1 MEPARDLLAAAV
13 DLQPD
18 TVALRRR
25 LHRRPEIG
33 LTLPETQAAV
43 LEAIDGL
50 PLRVTTG
57 TEVTSVVGV
66 LEGGRPGP
74 TVLLRGDMD
83 ALPMPEDTGLDFAS
97 EVPGVMHA
105 CGHDTH
111 VAMLVG
117 AARLLSARQADLA
130 GRVVFMWQPGEEGYG
145 GAPLMLDEGVLDA
158 AGAPVESAFALHI
171 STMQPSG
178 VVAVRP
184 GPAMAS
190 SDTLHIVVTGRGGH
204 ASHPTAALDPIPVA
218 AAIVQAIQAMV
229 TREVSVFAPAVVT
242 IAKIAAGT
250 TDNVIPETAEMLGTM
265 RALSE
270 QTRALVKERLHRLVP
285 AIAAGYG
292 ATAELTI
299 KEGYP
304 VTVNAAAAADL
315 VHSTTLAL
323 IGPDRALLEK
333 DPIMGAE
340 DWSYVL
346 QRVPG
351 AMSWLG
357 ACPPGL
363 DPAKAPGN
371 HSNRVIFDED
381 AMAIGVA
388 THTAV
393 ALAALAGKAPPA

>member
-1 MEPARDLLAAAV
+1 
-13 DLQPD
+13 
-18 TVALRRR
+18 
-25 LHRRPEIG
+25 
-33 LTLPETQAAV
+33 
-43 LEAIDGL
+43 
-50 PLRVTTG
+50 
-57 TEVTSVVGV
+57 
-66 LEGGRPGP
+66 
-74 TVLLRGDMD
+74 
-83 ALPMPEDTGLDFAS
+83 
-97 EVPGVMHA
+97 
-105 CGHDTH
+105 
-111 VAMLVG
+111 
-117 AARLLSARQADLA
+117 
-130 GRVVFMWQPGEEGYG
+130 
-145 GAPLMLDEGVLDA
+145 
-158 AGAPVESAFALHI
+158 
-171 STMQPSG
+171 
-178 VVAVRP
+178 
-184 GPAMAS
+184 
-190 SDTLHIVVTGRGGH
+190 
-204 ASHPTAALDPIPVA
+204 VA

-229 TREVSVFAPAVVT
+229 TREVSVFDPAVVT
-242 IAKIAAGT
+242 IAKITAGT

-270 QTRALVKERLHRLVP
+270 KTRALVKERLHRLVP

-304 VTVNAAAAADL
+304 VTVNADAAADL

-363 DPAKAPGN
+363 DPATAPGN

-381 AMAIGVA
+381 AMAVGVA

-393 ALAALAGKAPPA
+393 ALAALA

>member
-1 MEPARDLLAAAV
+1 MEPVRDLLAAAV

-25 LHRRPEIG
+25 LHRRPEVG
-33 LTLPETQAAV
+33 LTLPETQATV

-57 TEVTSVVGV
+57 SAVTSVTGV

-97 EVPGVMHA
+97 EIPGVMHA

-117 AARLLSARQADLA
+117 AATLLSERQADLP
-130 GRVVFMWQPGEEGYG
+130 GRVIFMWQPGEEGFG
-145 GAPLMLDEGVLDA
+145 GAPIMLDEGLLDA
-158 AGAPVESAFALHI
+158 AGTPVDSAFALHI
-171 STMQPSG
+171 TTQHPSG
-178 VVAVRP
+178 VIGVRP

-190 SDTLHIVVTGRGGH
+190 SDTIRIVVTGRGGH
-204 ASHPTAALDPIPVA
+204 ASNPTVALDPIPVA
-218 AAIVQAIQAMV
+218 AAIVTAIQTMV
-229 TREVSVFAPAVVT
+229 TREVDVFDPAVVT

-270 QTRALVKERLHRLVP
+270 QTRAQVKEKLHRLVP
-285 AIAAGYG
+285 AIATALG

-299 KEGYP
+299 HEGYP

-315 VHSTTLAL
+315 VHSTTLGL
-323 IGPDRALLEK
+323 IGPDRALLER

-351 AMSWLG
+351 SMSWLG

-363 DPAKAPGN
+363 DPATAPTN

-381 AMAIGVA
+381 AMAVGVA
-388 THTAV
+388 THAAV
-393 ALAALAGKAPPA
+393 ALAALERGVSAG